1 MTRAHLGIDLAWGP
15 RARTGLAALD
25 STGRL
30 VASGSV
36 VTDDEIASFVAAH
49 ASGEVVAAIDAP
61 LIVPN
66 DTGRRD
72 CESLVSREFGPYNAG
87 AYPANRSRPYFDPPR
102 AATLA
107 GRFGWTMD
115 PATVPFTGAS
125 VAIEVYP
132 HPAMV
137 TLFRLGS
144 VLPYKAKQGRD
155 LDSLRA
161 AFALLLDHLERV
173 CGKVLV
179 LSESTRWRFLRQVAA
194 TAGRKSELG
203 LIEDEI
209 DAILCA
215 YLAWMW
221 GRRDARM
228 RVLGDYAGGYIVIP
242 GRASVPPTTSQA
254 RIGSGPLLRPGI
266 IGPARGARRAGSV

>member
-1 MTRAHLGIDLAWGP
+1 MTRTHLGVDLAWGP
-15 RARTGLAALD
+15 RARTGVAALD

-66 DTGRRD
+66 TSGRRD
-72 CESLVSREFGPYNAG
+72 CEALVSREFGPYNAG

-107 GRFGWTMD
+107 ARFGWTMD

-137 TLFRLGS
+137 TLFGLGS

-173 CGKVLV
+173 CEEPLR
-179 LSESTRWRFLRQVAA
+179 LSRSERWGHLRHIAA

-203 LIEDEI
+203 LIEDEL

-215 YLAWMW
+215 YLAWLW

-228 RVLGDYAGGYIVIP
+228 RVLGDYAGGYIVVP
-242 GRASVPPTTSQA
+242 GRASVPPTASRV
-254 RIGSGPLLRPGI
+254 RIDSGPLLRPGI
-266 IGPARGARRAGSV
+266 IGPAHGARHAGPV